1 MKVSKGSI
9 FGEIFAYPS
18 SNQSQLLKGDLI
30 MKERGVLG
38 EIRVDNM
45 QGLLNGTLEEC
56 IARNERVIHK
66 KGTLIGHPK
75 PINKLLTQVDLNDFL
90 FLKKIGEGQFGTV
103 FVVKE
108 KQSGKLFALKAISIS
123 QVNDDGL
130 EKHIIV

>member
-1 MKVSKGSI
+1 
-9 FGEIFAYPS
+9 
-18 SNQSQLLKGDLI
+18 

-56 IARNERVIHK
+56 IARNERVIHM

-108 KQSGKLFALKAISIS
+108 KHSGKLFALKAISIS

-130 EKHIIV
+130 EKHIIVGFRH